1 MKKRIADVKIGDKIL
16 GTDGNYYEVI
26 DKTPVHIPT
35 KVYSISFTNGN
46 VICSDTHQWT
56 VHTSDNSYSY
66 VTEAEDLFINQDWYI
81 RNEIRFGRY
90 EDDITLLD
98 VSLVEQTEC
107 VCITTNSPDSQ
118 FLIYTDRR
126 NPIYTHNCGFRGFCG
141 RANETGA
148 SMVALDNNLATTI
161 DSTYPGMGIVQS
173 GGKNEF
179 IRYYFSKFE
188 DLEDYYKKRG
198 LDELGYSPLD
208 ADYTGADAVVEDL
221 EGEIEI
227 TVSRDKTEFEFEED
241 RVEID
246 NRDDQKWGEV

>member
-1 MKKRIADVKIGDKIL
+1 MKKRIVDVKIGDKIL
-16 GTDGNYYEVI
+16 GTDGNYYSVI

-66 VTEAEDLFINQDWYI
+66 VTEAEDLFRNKDWFI
-81 RNEIRFGRY
+81 ENDIHFGRY
-90 EDDITLLD
+90 EDNIKLLD

-107 VCITTNSPDSQ
+107 VCITTNSPDNQ
-118 FLIYTDRR
+118 FLIYTDSG
-126 NPIYTHNCGFRGFCG
+126 NPIYTHNCGFRAFCG
-141 RANETGA
+141 RATETGA
-148 SMVALDNNLATTI
+148 SLVALDNNLATTI

-188 DLEDYYKKRG
+188 DLEEYYQQRG
-198 LDELGYSPLD
+198 LDELGYSPIDSEFSGNSQL
-208 ADYTGADAVVEDL
+208 EDL
-221 EGEIEI
+221 DGEIEI
-227 TVSRDKTEFEFEED
+227 TVNRDKSKYEFEKNS
-241 RVEID
+241 VEID
-246 NRDDQKWGEV
+246 NREEQDWREV

>member
-1 MKKRIADVKIGDKIL
+1 
-16 GTDGNYYEVI
+16 
-26 DKTPVHIPT
+26 
-35 KVYSISFTNGN
+35 
-46 VICSDTHQWT
+46 
-56 VHTSDNSYSY
+56 
-66 VTEAEDLFINQDWYI
+66 
-81 RNEIRFGRY
+81 
-90 EDDITLLD
+90 
-98 VSLVEQTEC
+98 
-107 VCITTNSPDSQ
+107 
-118 FLIYTDRR
+118 
-126 NPIYTHNCGFRGFCG
+126 
-141 RANETGA
+141 
-148 SMVALDNNLATTI
+148 MVALDNNLATTI

-227 TVSRDKTEFEFEED
+227 TVPRDKTEFEFEED
-241 RVEID
+241 HVEID